1 MYVKIKV
8 TLTTNIRC
16 YNALQNTCVTANSFL
31 TNAYLYINATSTDE
45 SLVGSHYLLHLPHC
59 MCMTVSAHVHGSQLG
74 YTE

>member
-45 SLVGSHYLLHLPHC
+45 SLVETHYLLFTPFTTL
-59 MCMTVSAHVHGSQLG
+59 HVHDSLC
-74 YTE
+74 TRAWK